1 MEVWYQDSTF
11 GLPPIGS
18 LRCYTGKA
26 RLIEVFMERF
36 ETHRWSSHE
45 VARLISVFESERRF
59 YDEIVS
65 LLPVPLATVG
75 ADGTL
80 LSANQAFLAEFDIK
94 REELERKSLSAI
106 FGDATWLSALLPRET
121 GILAVRGF
129 AVHFTPISRWDR
141 GETEWMVVFTPQTVN
156 VETAPPAPVAS
167 PAPDHELIA
176 NTAAI
181 EAAQRLAGRVTHEAN
196 NLLMIASGYG
206 REILN
211 QLPAD
216 SPLREDVSMLLGATD
231 RIEEMAAQLNEFSRN
246 ARSEAVSL
254 SIRDILPVSGYRVQP
269 VNGEHAVFTDRA
281 ALAAVFTALTTITE
295 DQLVLDV
302 APSAQDIVLTVRGFG
317 LSAESLRQQFEVLNK
332 AAREGKPGARERALM
347 GPKLAQAGIRW
358 RVIDPGALEMHVPV
372 ANTTPAPSSRSA
384 LVVDDQTGI
393 RAIVRRILEGRGFLV
408 TDAGSGE
415 EAISLLDRR
424 REPFDLL
431 VTDMRMPGMTGRDL
445 ADRVRFRHPS
455 TRILFISGFTDDPS
469 VQSGILPDRARFLSK
484 PFNPDQFVEAVNQL
498 LA

>member
-1 MEVWYQDSTF
+1 
-11 GLPPIGS
+11 
-18 LRCYTGKA
+18 
-26 RLIEVFMERF
+26 MERF

-59 YDEIVS
+59 YDEIVT

-75 ADGTL
+75 ADGAL
-80 LSANQAFLAEFDIK
+80 LSANQAFLSEFDIK
-94 REELERKSLSAI
+94 REELERKSLTAI
-106 FGDATWLSALLPRET
+106 FGDATWLSALLPREC
-121 GILAVRGF
+121 GLLAVGDF
-129 AVHFTPISRWDR
+129 AVQFTPISRWDR
-141 GETEWMVVFTPQTVN
+141 GETEWMVVFTRQIVPAEATPPAPA
-156 VETAPPAPVAS
+156 APPAPD
-167 PAPDHELIA
+167 PELIA

-181 EAAQRLAGRVTHEAN
+181 EASQRLAGRVTHEAN

-246 ARSEAVSL
+246 PRSEAASHSL
-254 SIRDILPVSGYRVQP
+254 RDILPNSGYRVQP
-269 VNGEHAVFTDRA
+269 VVEEYAVFTDRA
-281 ALAAVFTALTTITE
+281 AMATIFSALATLSE
-295 DQLVLDV
+295 SPLVLDV
-302 APSAQDIVLTVRGFG
+302 TPTLQDVVLTVKGFG

-332 AAREGKPGARERALM
+332 AAREGKPGARERALI
-347 GPKLAQAGIRW
+347 GPKLAQAGVRW

-372 ANTTPAPSSRSA
+372 ANTTAAPSSRSA
-384 LVVDDQTGI
+384 LVVDDQSGI
-393 RAIVRRILEGRGFLV
+393 RAIVRRILESLGFQV

-415 EAISLLDRR
+415 EAMSLLDRR

-484 PFNPDQFVEAVNQL
+484 PFNPEQFVDAVNQL